1 MRKRHAFHL
10 KQYRD
15 WTVMV
20 ALMNWRISGFLFT
33 CVRCLVMWPFGEFT
47 FYLSKVAKKNQLLY
61 HLQPCVSLIGWDLRQ
76 LSECACVVCMWA
88 VCCGSHDLNR
98 LVDDISHHKCIVS
111 GFLSKKFTTNNKSL
125 WISITHFKKFHSVN
139 IGFIGEKGKY

>member
-1 MRKRHAFHL
+1 MRSTSNNIEIGLLWSHWWIGEFLVFYSLVCGVSWCDHSGNLRSICRKLQKKSTFVPSAAMRKLDQLRL
-10 KQYRD
+10 ETIE
-15 WTVMV
+15 WV
-20 ALMNWRISGFLFT
+20 
-33 CVRCLVMWPFGEFT
+33 CV
-47 FYLSKVAKKNQLLY
+47 
-61 HLQPCVSLIGWDLRQ
+61 
-76 LSECACVVCMWA
+76 CVVCMWA
-88 VCCGSHDLNR
+88 VCCWSHDLNR